1 MFRIGVATLT
11 GVLAFLVLEKVF
23 LKNSNPH
30 LFPFPGKPPNKLLLH
45 QGVGDEQPRDEPGAP
60 REGEQE
66 DRRLPQLARQ
76 LHRQPIAWACGII
89 VIIIIDRHQG
99 YLNLPS
105 GLLKFANCKDP
116 LLQELRVDLSNFE
129 KLIQICRLAALFFLP
144 HDWESQ
150 PQLPYFYM
158 R

>member
-23 LKNSNPH
+23 LKNLNPRH
-30 LFPFPGKPPNKLLLH
+30 FHGKPPGKLLLRP
-45 QGVGDEQPRDEPGAP
+45 GLGDEQPRDEPGAP
-60 REGEQE
+60 RKGEQE

-76 LHRQPIAWACGII
+76 LHGQPIAWACGII
-89 VIIIIDRHQG
+89 VIIIIDRHHH
-99 YLNLPS
+99 
-105 GLLKFANCKDP
+105 LLKLANCKDA
-116 LLQELRVDLSNFE
+116 LLHELGVDLSNFE
-129 KLIQICRLAALFFLP
+129 KLIQIFRLAALFFLP